1 MLAAASTVLHD
12 AQAGSGQFLLI
23 SGEAGIGKTSVLAA
37 LVDDAQRSG
46 AVVLR
51 GFCWE
56 GPGAPPYWPWSQ
68 ALRAAR
74 LEGAH
79 LGAAAR
85 LLGEPQDGEP
95 ADGEPMGA
103 VAAGDAQFR
112 LFEAVATCLRWLS
125 DGRFVTVVIDD
136 LQWADEGTLRLL
148 GFVTRAV
155 AGSGVLVVGA
165 YRDLEA
171 PAELQRLAGT
181 AQQLALT
188 GLSPPAVEAMVAA
201 MTGPKPG
208 PRAIAQLWRRSGGNP
223 FFVRELTRLLVAQ
236 GLSPEHDSPEGDS
249 PGYGDSGQGVVP
261 TSVAE
266 TLRRRLARL
275 SNDCARLLDTA
286 AVIGRDIDVSLLTQI
301 GVDADQ
307 LPQMLDE
314 ALVAGVLAGT
324 SAEMRFTHD
333 LYRETILAGLPA
345 SERAATN
352 LAVGRALLA
361 RPGGVG
367 AARIAG
373 HLLAAGTGALREAID
388 FSVLAAR
395 EATGRLGHDDACA
408 HYLRALRIMDEH
420 DLGGRVERP
429 ELLLELAAA
438 HERTG
443 MTDLAMQRFREVA
456 LLGRDTGDPHLLA
469 RGALGMQSLGDRSGS
484 GNTELL
490 DLLLLAGQLLAEL
503 PEALSLRSRVYAAFA
518 RSLHHAVAT
527 GSDPRIV
534 PAAQQAVDLAV
545 ASGDDRA
552 LATARLALQ
561 DSMWVPGSAASRLPV
576 IVGMLEAATAS
587 GDADLIAEAH
597 LLRAAALIELGDP
610 AGRSELLAYTAMAEE
625 LGHVRG
631 RWAALTRRATFA
643 QIAGHTNEA
652 ATLAGEACRLGMAIG
667 IPDAVGCF
675 CSLRWSLVA
684 LGGPEKV
691 SEAELDGE
699 LPMGMDALDPLW
711 PMFPMFDAWA
721 PAVRGDIA
729 ATRAALGDFSVLDI
743 PTDQGLEALAVA
755 AVVFAVAGSEAQ
767 RAWTY
772 QRLRPFAGS
781 HVIIGGCASY
791 HAAVDHHLGALAA
804 ARGDHTAATLHFRT
818 ALAMHER
825 LGAAG
830 WSRLSEAALAD
841 LTNRTAQS
849 PRNELRRRE
858 DRWHLAYDGKTAEI
872 ADSKGLRD
880 IALLVE
886 AQGHEIHVLTLVGDP
901 HPPGFGAPGA
911 DPVLD
916 DRAKAEFKA
925 RLASLATDID
935 QAEDWND
942 LDRAEHLRGE
952 RDALLQHLVTATG
965 LGGRSRHLGDQ
976 SERARKTVS
985 ARVRDALTKIDR
997 IHPTLAAH
1005 LRSALQMGTRCSYT
1019 PLEPTDWTLR

>member
-1 MLAAASTVLHD
+1 VA
-12 AQAGSGQFLLI
+12 
-23 SGEAGIGKTSVLAA
+23 
-37 LVDDAQRSG
+37 
-46 AVVLR
+46 
-51 GFCWE
+51 
-56 GPGAPPYWPWSQ
+56 
-68 ALRAAR
+68 RAAR
-74 LEGAH
+74 LEGAD

-85 LLGEPQDGEP
+85 LLDEPLVAGQT

-103 VAAGDAQFR
+103 VAAVDAQFR
-112 LFEAVATCLRWLS
+112 LFEAVAACLRGLS
-125 DGRFVTVVIDD
+125 ERRFVTVVIDD
-136 LQWADEGTLRLL
+136 LHWADEGTLRLL
-148 GFVTRAV
+148 GFVNRAV
-155 AGSGVLVVGA
+155 AGSAVLVVAA

-188 GLSPPAVEAMVAA
+188 GLNASGVEAMVAA

-208 PRAIAQLWRRSGGNP
+208 PRAVTQLWQRSGGNP

-236 GLSPEHDSPEGDS
+236 GASPEHDIGGHDAPRPGSPEGDS
-249 PGYGDSGQGVVP
+249 PVYGDSGRGVVP
-261 TSVAE
+261 TGVAE

-275 SNDCARLLDTA
+275 SNDCARLLDQA
-286 AVIGRDIDVSLLTQI
+286 AVIGRDIDVPLLTQI

-307 LPQMLDE
+307 LPSMLDE
-314 ALVAGVLAGT
+314 ALVAGVLTGT
-324 SAEMRFTHD
+324 SAEPRFTHD
-333 LYRETILAGLPA
+333 LYRETILAGLPT
-345 SERAATN
+345 SEREATN

-361 RPGGVG
+361 RARGIG

-373 HLLAAGTGALREAID
+373 HLLASGPGALREAMDYSI
-388 FSVLAAR
+388 LAAR
-395 EATGRLGHDDACA
+395 EATARLGHDDACA
-408 HYLRALRIMDEH
+408 HYLQALRIMDEH
-420 DLGGRVERP
+420 DLGGHVARA

-443 MTDLAMQRFREVA
+443 TTDLAMQRFREVA
-456 LLGRDTGDPHLLA
+456 LLGRDSGDPHLLA

-484 GNTELL
+484 GNTELV
-490 DLLLLAGQLLAEL
+490 DLLQLAGQWLADL
-503 PEALSLRSRVYAAFA
+503 PEALALRSQVYAAFA

-527 GSDPRIV
+527 GSDPRIM
-534 PAAQQAVDLAV
+534 PAAHQAVELAV

-561 DSMWVPGSAASRLPV
+561 DSMWVPGSAANRLPV
-576 IVGMLEAATAS
+576 IVGMLEAATAC
-587 GDADLIAEAH
+587 GDRDLIAEAQ

-610 AGRSELLAYTAMAEE
+610 DGRSQLLAYTAMAEE

-643 QIAGHTNEA
+643 QIAGHTDEA
-652 ATLAGEACRLGMAIG
+652 ARLADEACRLGMAIG

-684 LGGPEKV
+684 LGGAEV
-691 SEAELDGE
+691 RQAELDGE
-699 LPMGMDALDPLW
+699 LPMGMGALDPLW

-729 ATRAALGDFSVLDI
+729 AARAALGDFSVLDI
-743 PTDQGLEALAVA
+743 PTDQSLEALAVA

-772 QRLRPFAGS
+772 RQLLPFAGS

-804 ARGDHTAATLHFRT
+804 ARGDHTAAAAHFRA

-830 WSRLSEAALAD
+830 WSRLSEAALAH
-841 LTNRTAQS
+841 LTNSVAQR
-849 PRNELRRRE
+849 PRNELRRRD
-858 DRWHLAYDGKTAEI
+858 DRWHLAYDGKTAEL

-880 IALLVE
+880 IAVLVE
-886 AQGHEIHVLTLVGDP
+886 AQGREVHVLSLVGDP
-901 HPPGFGAPGA
+901 RSLPLGAPGA

-916 DRAKAEFKA
+916 DRAKAEFRA

-935 QAEDWND
+935 QAEEWND

-952 RDALLQHLVTATG
+952 RDALLHHLAAATG
-965 LGGRSRHLGDQ
+965 LGGRPRRLGDE

-985 ARVRDALTKIDR
+985 ARVRDALTKIDKV
-997 IHPTLAAH
+997 HPTLAAH
-1005 LRSALQMGTRCSYT
+1005 LRSTLQMGTVCSYT
-1019 PLEPTDWTLR
+1019 PLEPTHWTLR